1 VKQAATEH
9 SVLARLGMDS
19 IFARVTLS
27 NFPKIK
33 TITTNSS
40 GCRRIN
46 NNHNN
51 NTKESSIS
59 SASCRQR
66 GSSRRFFPTLSLA
79 VSLLLLVPHV
89 RVVDAAGFDEQE
101 CLRCVGTG
109 TLSDNPSQS
118 TYCVIDNVADDKQ
131 AEEAEGLN
139 FQCVTED
146 DIALCEKGS
155 GSAFYVGQECI
166 DEQEVAAIIAML
178 ILFCCCGLGLLGTIA
193 ACLAY
198 CCCCAGSSQRQ
209 PAVPQHGRVVVVDG
223 SSDNDCGALEMATTT
238 TTTTTR
244 LPPTYAALPTQQS
257 SSIAAL
263 PYAQAVVA
271 TSNDHAVMGSSAKFC

>member
-1 VKQAATEH
+1 VSNHDE
-9 SVLARLGMDS
+9 LRLP
-19 IFARVTLS
+19 
-27 NFPKIK
+27 NFLNQNNHDELRPPV
-33 TITTNSS
+33 
-40 GCRRIN
+40 

-51 NTKESSIS
+51 HNNESSMS
-59 SASCRQR
+59 SVSCRQR
-66 GSSRRFFPTLSLA
+66 GSSRRFFSTLCLA
-79 VSLLLLVPHV
+79 LSLLLVPHGTV
-89 RVVDAAGFDEQE
+89 FPVHAAGFDEQE

-118 TYCVIDNVADDKQ
+118 TYCVIDNVNKEEQ
-131 AEEAEGLN
+131 AQEEGLN

-166 DEQEVAAIIAML
+166 DEEAVAVAMAIL
-178 ILFCCCGLGLLGTIA
+178 ILLCCCGLGVLGTIA

-198 CCCCAGSSQRQ
+198 CCCCAGSSRR
-209 PAVPQHGRVVVVDG
+209 PSEAHHGRVVVVDG
-223 SSDNDCGALEMATTT
+223 SDNDCGTSLEMATTT
-238 TTTTTR
+238 AR
-244 LPPTYAALPTQQS
+244 PPTYAALPTQQS

-271 TSNDHAVMGSSAKFC
+271 SSNDDHAVMGSSAKFC